1 MIEPAAKTLGF
12 DAGRGKSVDYFLS
25 DGGRAFVWIG
35 LLVVM
40 GRESVETGELSVQFW
55 NTMCEA

>member
-12 DAGRGKSVDYFLS
+12 DAGRGESVDYFLS

-40 GRESVETGELSVQFW
+40 GRESVETG
-55 NTMCEA
+55 